1 MCMLI
6 YIVASGSKKKGL
18 LKFNPHEPR
27 HALSL
32 VCLVIPLIES
42 AAIKKKKKLV
52 DLPICTVSLLLSA
65 VFVNSEASISFSKP
79 RENERCWDLV
89 FWVWLSSTAC

>member
-42 AAIKKKKKLV
+42 AAIKKKKACGFTNLH
-52 DLPICTVSLLLSA
+52 C
-65 VFVNSEASISFSKP
+65 FSPPLGCLRK
-79 RENERCWDLV
+79 
-89 FWVWLSSTAC
+89 F